1 MARETAARRKTGPAG
16 SARGVKT
23 DAPLVTG
30 AAESAPSLEQPSSAL
45 PLTADP
51 GRLKALAAEFDKLDG
66 ADREKRPHRTCGRD
80 QKMSPRETSAP
91 SRDRMGAMRLLR
103 RADEALRELPGTL
116 RELPKTG
123 ATLTERLRQAYANAT
138 IRRLLKTAVG
148 LALVVIVGWGPAQR
162 LMQTTS
168 VEAVVNARL
177 VTLRTPI
184 EGQVI
189 AAQARLTVGATVA
202 AGTPLLAIVN
212 PRADRTRLD
221 ELRRLV
227 EGLEHDRQLLR
238 AKLESARALHTEFA
252 AQTRLFQEGRIR
264 QLEAR
269 LAEIRSEIE
278 VAKARR
284 EEAADVL
291 QRTETLAAKGWQ
303 TRASLDRV
311 RRERDIADQHIV
323 AAEHRARTV
332 EVELEAARAGTFV
345 GDSYNDRPR
354 SSQRADELQ
363 QQVAELTAELQQN
376 ESRTALLREEL
387 AAEQARFA
395 NMARVT
401 VAAPSKGTIWE
412 LLTAPGE
419 QVNRGQELLRMLDCS
434 TAVVTA
440 TVSESVF
447 NRLQVGG
454 PARFRFRDGG
464 KEHEGY
470 IVHLA
475 GVAEAP
481 ANLAIAPR
489 SLVKEA
495 YRVSVAIPAL
505 ARSQTC
511 HLGRTGRVVF
521 GDGGEA
527 SALAAGNR

>member
-1 MARETAARRKTGPAG
+1 M
-16 SARGVKT
+16 
-23 DAPLVTG
+23 
-30 AAESAPSLEQPSSAL
+30 
-45 PLTADP
+45 TADSV
-51 GRLKALAAEFDKLDG
+51 RLEALAAELDRLDG
-66 ADREKRPHRTCGRD
+66 ADREQRAHRTFGHD
-80 QKMSPRETSAP
+80 QDTSPRESPVP
-91 SRDRMGAMRLLR
+91 SGDRTDAVRLLR
-103 RADEALRELPGTL
+103 RADDILRELPKAL

-123 ATLTERLRQAYANAT
+123 ARLTERLRQVYANAT
-138 IRRLLKTAVG
+138 IRRLLKTAIG

-202 AGTPLLAIVN
+202 AGTPLLTIVN
-212 PRADRTRLD
+212 SRADRTRLD

-227 EGLEHDRQLLR
+227 ERLEHDRQLLR

-291 QRTETLAAKGWQ
+291 QRTETLAVKGWQ
-303 TRASLDRV
+303 TRASLDRA
-311 RRERDIADQHIV
+311 RRERDIADQQIV
-323 AAEHRARTV
+323 AAQHRARTV

-363 QQVAELTAELQQN
+363 QQMAELTAELHQN
-376 ESRTALLREEL
+376 ESRTALLKEEL
-387 AAEQARFA
+387 AEEQARFT
-395 NMARVT
+395 NLARVT
-401 VAAPSKGTIWE
+401 VAAPANGTIWE
-412 LLTAPGE
+412 LLTASGE
-419 QVNRGQELLRMLDCS
+419 QVNRGQELLRMLDCT

-464 KEHEGY
+464 KELEGY
-470 IVHLA
+470 IVHLT

-489 SLVKEA
+489 SLIKEA
-495 YRVSVAIPAL
+495 YRVNVAIPAL
-505 ARSQTC
+505 AQSQNC

-521 GDGGEA
+521 GDPGEVPT
-527 SALAAGNR
+527 LAAGSRP